1 MLNRSILRIKA
12 FETAYSSVLS
22 GDMSLPSARRR
33 LEESCEDTRDLFVYL
48 CGMVAPLT
56 EVAAER
62 IEVLRSKFNPS
73 EQEKNPN
80 MKFCQNRLAAALTED
95 PDLQKRLKKLS
106 LSWDQYDIFLKKVL
120 DSVCS
125 KQYYKDYMSSGEDSL
140 KEDCKLFSRI
150 FEEELM
156 DSVELEGILEDRSLY
171 WNDDLSYAISWCC
184 RTFNNMGAGRPW
196 TLPPL
201 YASQLKNDRPGID
214 DDQVFVRRLLESTLA
229 NYGKYSE
236 MVYANAR
243 GWDSERLFLVDVVL
257 VTVAIAEILNF
268 PSVPVNVSLN
278 EYVEISKYYGT
289 PKSRSFVNGILD
301 RIVKQLQADGMI
313 IKK

>member
-1 MLNRSILRIKA
+1 
-12 FETAYSSVLS
+12 
-22 GDMSLPSARRR
+22 
-33 LEESCEDTRDLFVYL
+33 
-48 CGMVAPLT
+48 
-56 EVAAER
+56 
-62 IEVLRSKFNPS
+62 
-73 EQEKNPN
+73 
-80 MKFCQNRLAAALTED
+80 
-95 PDLQKRLKKLS
+95 
-106 LSWDQYDIFLKKVL
+106 
-120 DSVCS
+120 
-125 KQYYKDYMSSGEDSL
+125 
-140 KEDCKLFSRI
+140 
-150 FEEELM
+150 
-156 DSVELEGILEDRSLY
+156 
-171 WNDDLSYAISWCC
+171 
-184 RTFNNMGAGRPW
+184 MGAGRPW

-289 PKSRSFVNGILD
+289 TKSRSFVNVFLD
-301 RIVKQLQADGMI
+301 GIVKQQKELQKFRDGLKKGDKVVTI
-313 IKK
+313 GGIYGTVVEIKDKSVLVEVDKDVKIRVDKNAVQGDFSESEAASK